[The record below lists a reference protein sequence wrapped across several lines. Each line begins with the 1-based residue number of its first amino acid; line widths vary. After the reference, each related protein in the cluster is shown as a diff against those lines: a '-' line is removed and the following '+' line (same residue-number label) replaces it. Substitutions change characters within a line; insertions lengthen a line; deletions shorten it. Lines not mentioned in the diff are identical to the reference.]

1 MNKKIIA
8 TGAALLATAG
18 IAYAAAG
25 ATASGEEKNAQGQP
39 SNVAARTTT
48 PSIIKCDG
56 GRQLSMSSR
65 IGNKPFTF
73 SETAIP
79 DQDQALPGGA
89 LTVLGPRFGTDTFLI
104 TVSGETQI
112 TGGDANDWMGL
123 EVKDNGVNIQPY
135 TAVGDVMA
143 FTGEPSWNLNSGQF
157 CVKVGRGVH
166 RFQVYTNLHDSFT
179 NHNLNGWVD
188 DYTVSFQRFN

>member
-1 MNKKIIA
+1 MNTKLIA

-56 GRQLSMSSR
+56 GRELSMNAR

-73 SETAIP
+73 SETAIRTG
-79 DQDQALPGGA
+79 PGAPGRR
-89 LTVLGPRFGTDTFLI
+89 VDRPRSSTSAPTR
-104 TVSGETQI
+104 S
-112 TGGDANDWMGL
+112 
-123 EVKDNGVNIQPY
+123 
-135 TAVGDVMA
+135 
-143 FTGEPSWNLNSGQF
+143 
-157 CVKVGRGVH
+157 
-166 RFQVYTNLHDSFT
+166 
-179 NHNLNGWVD
+179 
-188 DYTVSFQRFN
+188 